1 MGFNFKNLFRKRE
14 DDGIKAV
21 TSDYYDRTEIDST
34 GANWRIIIGQR
45 SNRQELFNL

>member
-1 MGFNFKNLFRKRE
+1 MGFNFKNLFRKR
-14 DDGIKAV
+14 DDSNVKA
-21 TSDYYDRTEIDST
+21 TTESYYDRTEIDST